1 MLPFLRNRLEGAA
14 SSDIESKVRE
24 PDDEGH
30 ESLLLI
36 CEELIHAVH
45 AKDVRGTAE
54 ALKAAFELCD
64 SEPHEEGSHTNA

>member
-1 MLPFLRNRLEGAA
+1 MLPFLKREEASA
-14 SSDIESKVRE
+14 SSQIDSKMRE

-64 SEPHEEGSHTNA
+64 SEPHEEGPHTNG